1 MQILALS
8 ADDSRAKVEDFLATQ
23 KLTLDVAFGEQ
34 VSELMETLGV
44 QSLPTEFFVDADS
57 TIVFSLQGA
66 ASDQE
71 LDAAVLELVGD

>member
-1 MQILALS
+1 M
-8 ADDSRAKVEDFLATQ
+8 
-23 KLTLDVAFGEQ
+23 
-34 VSELMETLGV
+34 SELMETLGV